1 MIELVD
7 RLAEQSK
14 KKKAKEK
21 VKAEKKSDVLIC
33 DFCDCVKPITEAIN
47 VGVKEMMTT
56 VIETQKEAEVF
67 CYHSF
72 RFLAI
77 VIGSTTLIR
86 LICLVINYLTRSTL
100 NSVLSS
106 VAC

>member
-1 MIELVD
+1 LIELVD

-56 VIETQKEAEVF
+56 VIETQKEAEA
-67 CYHSF
+67 S
-72 RFLAI
+72 AI
-77 VIGSTTLIR
+77 SKTVDVNDRRASLIIICGNA
-86 LICLVINYLTRSTL
+86 LILPPTP
-100 NSVLSS
+100 SS
-106 VAC
+106 CVNIHH